1 MLLHRGMHS
10 ECPQVGLNILMPSGS
25 MKHAHKQCVQC
36 ACSLSLASLFAYGCV
51 MPQEN
56 EIAEDTRFVGF
67 QQDSMQ
73 VQSKIVTGMI
83 KQAGVLTA
91 LRSHASC

>member
-1 MLLHRGMHS
+1 MLLYRTTHS
-10 ECPQVGLNILMPSGS
+10 ECLQAGLNVLLLNGS
-25 MKHAHKQCVQC
+25 MQHEHKQSVQC
-36 ACSLSLASLFAYGCV
+36 ACSLSLASSLFTVCV
-51 MPQEN
+51 MPQEH
-56 EIAEDTRFVGF
+56 EIVEDTQFTGF

-91 LRSHASC
+91 LRSHAFC